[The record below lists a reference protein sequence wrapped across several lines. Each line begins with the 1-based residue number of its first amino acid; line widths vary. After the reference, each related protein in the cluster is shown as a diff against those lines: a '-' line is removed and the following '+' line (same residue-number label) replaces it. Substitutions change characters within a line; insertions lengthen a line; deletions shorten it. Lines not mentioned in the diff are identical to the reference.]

1 MLPFLIDNFMPK
13 ITSIKRKDL
22 IKNFRKLGFDGPFS
36 GGNHDYL
43 KKDNLKIRIPNPH
56 QGDISK
62 GLLLRI
68 LKQAGIE
75 KDTWENL

>member
-1 MLPFLIDNFMPK
+1 MPK
-13 ITSIKRKDL
+13 INPIKRKNL

-36 GGNHDYL
+36 GGNHEFMQ
-43 KKDNLKIRIPNPH
+43 KDNLKIRMPNPH

-68 LKQAGIE
+68 LKQAAID